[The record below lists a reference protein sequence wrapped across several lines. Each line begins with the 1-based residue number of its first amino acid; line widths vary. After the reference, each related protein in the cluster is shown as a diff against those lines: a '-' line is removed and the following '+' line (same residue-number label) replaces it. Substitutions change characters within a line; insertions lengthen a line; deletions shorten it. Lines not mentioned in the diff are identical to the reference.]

1 MQITAAMVKE
11 LRERTG
17 AGMMDCKKALQEA
30 AGDIEAATEAMRK
43 SGIAKA
49 AKKAG
54 RIASEGIILISVSDD
69 GGRALLLEV
78 NCETDFVAKDANFQ
92 NFANSVVAT
101 ALDHGVADLDVLKG
115 VAIAGGTVT
124 VEDARLELVTKI
136 GENIDIRRLE
146 LAQRR
151 GDYLGTYVHGNRIG
165 VAVDVSGGDETLA
178 RDIAMHI
185 AASRPVCVNETQ
197 VPADLLA
204 EKKETYTAQAL
215 ESGKPAAIVEKMV
228 GGRLSKFLNEITLLG
243 QPFVKDPDQSV
254 AKLLQAHQATVN
266 GFVRYEVGE
275 GIEKKEQ
282 DFAAEV
288 MTQAGIKNKR

>member
-1 MQITAAMVKE
+1 MQISAALVKE

-30 AGDIEAATEAMRK
+30 DGDIDAAIEAMRK
-43 SGIAKA
+43 SGTAKA

-54 RIASEGIILISVSDD
+54 RIASEGIILIKVSED
-69 GGRALLLEV
+69 GTKAVLLEV

-92 NFANSVVAT
+92 NFANSVISVALNQWQADVE
-101 ALDHGVADLDVLKG
+101 ALKILPIDGNA
-115 VAIAGGTVT
+115 TT

-146 LAQRR
+146 LVQRR
-151 GDYLGTYVHGNRIG
+151 GDHLGCYLHGNRIG
-165 VAVDVSGGDETLA
+165 VTVDICGGDDSLA
-178 RDIAMHI
+178 RDLAMHI
-185 AASRPVCVNETQ
+185 AASRPVCVDKDQ
-197 VPADLLA
+197 VPADLM
-204 EKKETYTAQAL
+204 EKEKEIYSAQAM

-228 GGRLSKFLNEITLLG
+228 SGRLSKFLQEITLVG
-243 QPFVKDPDQSV
+243 QPFVKDPDQPV
-254 AKLLQAHQATVN
+254 AKLLQLHQATVN

-275 GIEKKEQ
+275 GIEKKQQ

-288 MTQAGIKNKR
+288 MSQAGIKK